1 MACYQMVWTDFYLQ
15 DLYLALADFPVLLQ
29 DFLAGLKDDL
39 TKHSQPDGLKNFLM
53 AFLLDVKHFLKV
65 FLQDVI
71 RCLMVYCLVEIHFL
85 KDGLKNFLT
94 V

>member
-1 MACYQMVWTDFYLQ
+1 MQ

-53 AFLLDVKHFLKV
+53 AFQLDVIHFLKV
-65 FLQDVI
+65 FLQDVIRCSMAFQPDVI
-71 RCLMVYCLVEIHFL
+71 RCLMVYCLVEIHFP